1 MSAPPRV
8 VVDASIAVKWVV
20 TDNEP
25 GVGDA
30 MWLLER
36 HARGDIVLAVP
47 GVFRLEWLNALRMR
61 GVAVPEILRA
71 SHELELSS
79 LEWHDVDEA
88 LSFEAVS
95 LAAAHD
101 LTVYDAAYLAL
112 ANRLDV
118 ALVTADRA
126 LAAAAG
132 ERHVHVVEFAPES
145 G

>member
-1 MSAPPRV
+1 MSAAQGV
-8 VVDASIAVKWVV
+8 VVDASIAVKWFLADRE
-20 TDNEP
+20 TD
-25 GVGDA
+25 VDHA
-30 MWLLER
+30 LWLLELN
-36 HARGDIVLAVP
+36 ARGQIRLSAP
-47 GVFRLEWLNALRMR
+47 MHMRLETLNALLSR
-61 GVAVPEILRA
+61 GMPIPEVLGAA
-71 SHELELSS
+71 SDLEGFV

-88 LSFEAVS
+88 LSIEAVS